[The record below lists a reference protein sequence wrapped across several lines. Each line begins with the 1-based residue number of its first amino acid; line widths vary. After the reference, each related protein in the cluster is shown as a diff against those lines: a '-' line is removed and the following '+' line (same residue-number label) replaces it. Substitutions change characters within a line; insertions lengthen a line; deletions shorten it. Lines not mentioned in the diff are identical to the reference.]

1 MLQTQKNQLPVQ
13 VIIQD
18 RDQSYTLGNKDIETL
33 EDSGSNDLNLK
44 GTARD
49 LLQSVRRKLGEF
61 NEVDDPLSTV
71 TSGTDKSSTR
81 PFNGLLSSAARLGET
96 SMIDLQGTKHIS
108 I

>member
-49 LLQSVRRKLGEF
+49 LLQSVRRKLG
-61 NEVDDPLSTV
+61 VQR
-71 TSGTDKSSTR
+71 GR
-81 PFNGLLSSAARLGET
+81 
-96 SMIDLQGTKHIS
+96 
-108 I
+108 

>member
-49 LLQSVRRKLGEF
+49 LLQSVRRKLEF
-61 NEVDDPLSTV
+61 NEVDDPS
-71 TSGTDKSSTR
+71 
-81 PFNGLLSSAARLGET
+81 FLLSQAEQTNHQRDHSMGCCHQRLD
-96 SMIDLQGTKHIS
+96 SVRQA
-108 I
+108 